1 MIWRNYAGSSCP
13 QTFYSFVHPA
23 RLLSEKK
30 RQDDRN
36 EIVEIGVIMILGKM
50 KITLPDK
57 SGEPVN
63 YHLND
68 GNRLIELNTLI
79 GKEIQLEF
87 TGNIYCG
94 NCLKKT
100 RKSYSQ
106 GYCYPC
112 SQKLA
117 ACDLCIVRPERC
129 HFDEGTCRE
138 EAWGL
143 SHCMQDHYVYL
154 ANSSGLKV
162 GITRATQIPTR
173 WLDQGAI
180 QAIKLF
186 RAETRYDSGLLEV
199 VLSSFVSDKT
209 NWRKMLSGG
218 VKELDMKQE
227 AEKLLTTAGKNIA
240 ALRSSRDSEALVLLE
255 NEPVHTFHYPVDNFP
270 AKIVSLSVDKNPLV
284 CGVLQGIKGQYLILD
299 TGVINIRKYTSYEV
313 RFSIL

>member
-1 MIWRNYAGSSCP
+1 
-13 QTFYSFVHPA
+13 
-23 RLLSEKK
+23 
-30 RQDDRN
+30 
-36 EIVEIGVIMILGKM
+36 MILEKM
-50 KITLPDK
+50 KITPPVH

-63 YHLND
+63 YQLKDSDHLID
-68 GNRLIELNTLI
+68 LNPLI

-87 TGNIYCG
+87 TGNIYCR

-106 GYCYPC
+106 GYCFPC

-138 EAWGL
+138 EDWGIA
-143 SHCMQDHYVYL
+143 HCMQDHFVYL

-173 WLDQGAI
+173 WLDQGAV
-180 QAIKLF
+180 QAIRLF

-209 NWRKMLSGG
+209 NWRKMLGG
-218 VKELDMKQE
+218 DVKELDMKQE
-227 AEKLLTTAGKNIA
+227 AEKLLTIAGKNIA
-240 ALRSSRDSEALVLLE
+240 ALRSSRSPDALVLLE
-255 NEPVHTFHYPVDNFP
+255 NEPVHTFQYPVKNFP
-270 AKIVSLSVDKNPLV
+270 EKIISHNMDKNHLV
-284 CGVLQGIKGQYLILD
+284 RGVLQGIKGQYLILD